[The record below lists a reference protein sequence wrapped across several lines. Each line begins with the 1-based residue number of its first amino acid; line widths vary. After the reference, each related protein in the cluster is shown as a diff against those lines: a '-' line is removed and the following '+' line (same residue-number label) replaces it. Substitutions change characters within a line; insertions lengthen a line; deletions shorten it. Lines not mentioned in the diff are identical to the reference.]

1 MKNTITLIALLALIG
16 SARAQ
21 QAPPAPQPPEAE
33 PIVVPK
39 GEVMQGIDLEAFL
52 EMYSD
57 LVGKTIITAQNLP
70 KVTFSFRTKNDFT
83 KREAITFYETLLSTR
98 GIAIVPMNSK
108 VVHALP
114 SSEVTKTPP
123 AISVLRPDEL
133 PEGDVYIHYVHTL
146 KHLKA
151 ADTVDLLLSLA
162 KSPQSVTAIEGSEK
176 LVLRDFSNN
185 VRAMLAM
192 LDEIDVEAINDQEIA
207 VVKIKYA
214 LSADIAQVISS
225 YTASPTSR
233 SPTAN
238 TRPGS
243 TGTTSR
249 GGTTSRTGSNRFDSS
264 LQPAIANT
272 QGSSSRGGLQ
282 QRLSQVVQGAAFS
295 GTGAA
300 ILGETSIVSWD
311 RGNEVIIVGNPAQVL
326 QAMALIEKLD
336 RVQPQVLIEAII
348 MDVALGD
355 DSTFGVSIRQQQQ
368 GIVGGGR
375 SKFSSALASAMGPA
389 AFAENSVG
397 GANSGFQWW
406 NTFGLKW
413 EVAIEAINNDTRV
426 QILSTPRIQTTHASL
441 AELFIGDTRPV
452 VTGSIQDINGGTS
465 SQYQMQKIGITLEV
479 LPFINDEGV
488 VSMEINQ
495 QVQDIVGSQIIDGNS
510 VPITTDRSANAKVN
524 VRDGEMVVLGGFI
537 KTKVTATESKVPVLG
552 DFPLLGP
559 LFRRTVDVNERSEL
573 IMMMRPTVLAT
584 PEAAYAKA
592 LSEVSN
598 KPGFEAAQFSERFL
612 SNKYRIDLEEV
623 RERKKKV
630 LLQRTGIDLD
640 KPEEDSLP
648 QPTRER
654 NLEELLKRPRR

>member
-1 MKNTITLIALLALIG
+1 
-16 SARAQ
+16 
-21 QAPPAPQPPEAE
+21 
-33 PIVVPK
+33 
-39 GEVMQGIDLEAFL
+39 
-52 EMYSD
+52 
-57 LVGKTIITAQNLP
+57 
-70 KVTFSFRTKNDFT
+70 
-83 KREAITFYETLLSTR
+83 
-98 GIAIVPMNSK
+98 
-108 VVHALP
+108 
-114 SSEVTKTPP
+114 
-123 AISVLRPDEL
+123 
-133 PEGDVYIHYVHTL
+133 
-146 KHLKA
+146 
-151 ADTVDLLLSLA
+151 
-162 KSPQSVTAIEGSEK
+162 
-176 LVLRDFSNN
+176 
-185 VRAMLAM
+185 

-295 GTGAA
+295 GAGAA
-300 ILGETSIVSWD
+300 ILGETSIISWE

>member
-1 MKNTITLIALLALIG
+1 
-16 SARAQ
+16 
-21 QAPPAPQPPEAE
+21 
-33 PIVVPK
+33 
-39 GEVMQGIDLEAFL
+39 
-52 EMYSD
+52 
-57 LVGKTIITAQNLP
+57 VG
-70 KVTFSFRTKNDFT
+70 
-83 KREAITFYETLLSTR
+83 
-98 GIAIVPMNSK
+98 
-108 VVHALP
+108 
-114 SSEVTKTPP
+114 KTPP
-123 AISVLRPDEL
+123 AITVLRADQL

-146 KHLKA
+146 KYILA
-151 ADTVDLLLSLA
+151 EAMEPLLVTLA
-162 KSPQSVTAIEGSEK
+162 KSPNSVTAIEGTRT

-192 LDEIDVEAINDQEIA
+192 LEHVDVEQINDQEIA

-214 LSADIAQVISS
+214 LSADIAAVISS
-225 YTASPTSR
+225 YTANPTSQR
-233 SPTAN
+233 ATAN
-238 TRPGS
+238 TRS
-243 TGTTSR
+243 GTTGRTS
-249 GGTTSRTGSNRFDSS
+249 TTGRTGSTRFDSG
-264 LQPAIANT
+264 LQPAT
-272 QGSSSRGGLQ
+272 TSTRSSSSSSRGGLQ

-295 GTGAA
+295 GAGAA
-300 ILGETSIVSWD
+300 ILGETSIISWE
-311 RGNEVIIVGNPAQVL
+311 RGNEVIIVGSPASVQ
-326 QAMALIEKLD
+326 QAKALIEKLD

-355 DSTFGVSIRQQQQ
+355 DATFGVSIRQQQQ
-368 GIVGGGR
+368 GLAGGGR
-375 SKFSSALASAMGPA
+375 GQLSSALASAMGPA
-389 AFAENSVG
+389 AFTANSVG

-452 VTGSIQDINGGTS
+452 VTGSIRDINGGTS

-495 QVQDIVGSQIIDGNS
+495 QVQDIVGSQIIDGNA

-537 KTKVTATESKVPVLG
+537 KTKVTATESKVPLVG
-552 DFPLLGP
+552 DLPLLGR

-612 SNKYRIDLEEV
+612 SNKYRVDLEEV
-623 RERKKKV
+623 RERKKKI

>member
-1 MKNTITLIALLALIG
+1 
-16 SARAQ
+16 
-21 QAPPAPQPPEAE
+21 
-33 PIVVPK
+33 
-39 GEVMQGIDLEAFL
+39 
-52 EMYSD
+52 
-57 LVGKTIITAQNLP
+57 
-70 KVTFSFRTKNDFT
+70 
-83 KREAITFYETLLSTR
+83 
-98 GIAIVPMNSK
+98 
-108 VVHALP
+108 
-114 SSEVTKTPP
+114 
-123 AISVLRPDEL
+123 
-133 PEGDVYIHYVHTL
+133 
-146 KHLKA
+146 
-151 ADTVDLLLSLA
+151 
-162 KSPQSVTAIEGSEK
+162 
-176 LVLRDFSNN
+176 
-185 VRAMLAM
+185 
-192 LDEIDVEAINDQEIA
+192 
-207 VVKIKYA
+207 
-214 LSADIAQVISS
+214 
-225 YTASPTSR
+225 
-233 SPTAN
+233 
-238 TRPGS
+238 
-243 TGTTSR
+243 
-249 GGTTSRTGSNRFDSS
+249 
-264 LQPAIANT
+264 
-272 QGSSSRGGLQ
+272 
-282 QRLSQVVQGAAFS
+282 QVVQGAAFS
-295 GTGAA
+295 GAGAA
-300 ILGETSIVSWD
+300 ILGETSIISWE

-326 QAMALIEKLD
+326 QAKALIEKLD

-355 DSTFGVSIRQQQQ
+355 DATFGVSIRQQQQ
-368 GIVGGGR
+368 GIVGGGA

-452 VTGSIQDINGGTS
+452 VTGSIRDINGGTS

-495 QVQDIVGSQIIDGNS
+495 QVQDIVGSQNIDGND

-537 KTKVTATESKVPVLG
+537 KTKVTSTESKVPVVG
-552 DFPLLGP
+552 DIPLLGA

-623 RERKKKV
+623 RERKKKI